1 MGCPRILLADDN
13 LEMLERVA
21 KFLGSE
27 FDVVGLAK
35 DGQQALNSAFK
46 LSPDI
51 LVTDISMPNLNGI
64 QVTSYLQR
72 SGSDVKV
79 VFLTVHEDHDYVE
92 AAFSIGVLG
101 YVLKPRFTSDLIPA
115 IEEALQG
122 RRFVSKFRRAK
133 FEWSIS
139 STSKRRV
146 PM

>member
-27 FDVVGLAK
+27 FDVVGLAE

-79 VFLTVHEDHDYVE
+79 VFLTVHEDRDYVE
-92 AAFSIGVLG
+92 TAFSIGVLG
-101 YVLKPRFTSDLIPA
+101 YVLKPRFTSDPIPA

-122 RRFVSKFRRAK
+122 RRFVSKFPARQ
-133 FEWSIS
+133 
-139 STSKRRV
+139 V
-146 PM
+146 

>member
-1 MGCPRILLADDN
+1 MGCPRILLADDS

-27 FDVVGLAK
+27 FDLVGLAE
-35 DGQQALNSAFK
+35 DGQQALNSALK

-64 QVTSYLQR
+64 QVASHLQR

-79 VFLTVHEDHDYVE
+79 IFLTVHEDHDYVE

-101 YVLKPRFTSDLIPA
+101 YVLKPRFY
-115 IEEALQG
+115 Q
-122 RRFVSKFRRAK
+122 
-133 FEWSIS
+133 
-139 STSKRRV
+139 
-146 PM
+146 